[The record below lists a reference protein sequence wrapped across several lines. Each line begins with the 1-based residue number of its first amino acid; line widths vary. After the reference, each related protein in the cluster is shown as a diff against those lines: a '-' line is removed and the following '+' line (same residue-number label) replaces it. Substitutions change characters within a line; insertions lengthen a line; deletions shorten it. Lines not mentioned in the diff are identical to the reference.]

1 MNVIGPIFAMISV
14 IVLLYFGMGTVQD
27 LSDQAELEINATDS
41 MYDSLQTADNTS
53 TAAFS
58 IMGMA
63 PWLFVIIAVIGVL
76 MLLMGLVR

>member
-1 MNVIGPIFAMISV
+1 MNIIGPLFAMIAV
-14 IVLLYFGMGTVQD
+14 IALLYFGMGTVQS
-27 LSDQAELEINATDS
+27 LSDQAEIEIGPGDD

-58 IMGMA
+58 IMGLA
-63 PWLFVIIAVIGVL
+63 PWILVLMATIGVL

>member
-1 MNVIGPIFAMISV
+1 MNIIGPIFAMIAV
-14 IVLLYFGMGTVQD
+14 IALLYFGMGTVQD
-27 LSDQAELEINATDS
+27 LSDQAELEINATDD

-58 IMGMA
+58 IMVIA
-63 PWLFVIIAVIGVL
+63 PWLFVVIAVIGGL

>member
-1 MNVIGPIFAMISV
+1 MNIIGPIFAMIAV
-14 IVLLYFGMGTVQD
+14 IALLYFGMGTVQD
-27 LSDQAELEINATDS
+27 LSDQAELEINATDD

-58 IMGMA
+58 IMVIA
-63 PWLFVIIAVIGVL
+63 PWLFVLIAVIGGL